1 MENSQI
7 WLKPKPTHIDEY
19 FEDFLSYLLES
30 GGANDSLYMES
41 IRLLKERVS
50 QLIEERTTAP
60 MYRQDKDPE
69 VLKFNIRL
77 CGAWLLTF
85 PNAPE
90 EERKQV
96 LLTIINSLIFIALQ
110 SKITGLN
117 NRTLANKSVPDLFEM
132 GLKLATHR
140 MPEKVTFTLRDLTNF
155 SVDQFILKFLSIN
168 ISTPSNS
175 YYEGRGLMRAK
186 EGKMVLASFQKEPY
200 NKVYS
205 KNSNCETD
213 LLPEYGIS
221 VCTES
226 NLQIKKSQRGDIVV
240 VEEFVNN
247 LLERMKGMKRLTSAK
262 KNLKTYL
269 NGDEVPVEV
278 VESSPQKIVLKTIDP
293 SYNEVTGQLIFEQ
306 NLKIFSKVYPIEVWC
321 KVLRVGT
328 QFSAII
334 NCDNRS
340 FSITELF
347 TDFISD
353 SISVDDCY
361 DANNFK
367 NEGAWVLKL
376 REFWLEN
383 GFMTFVNLSEEE
395 DRLLDSSGGNA
406 CIEITEIGKEGQ
418 YRGCLYGE
426 VRNYNVKT
434 HDITR
439 EKVCPEMLTDF
450 IKNYCYPVFDEPL
463 EEEALISPAFIK
475 EYCYTLNLLQS
486 NETDPMLR
494 YRILS
499 VMRLL
504 SLLIENKEDS
514 SYCLYIAKDLK
525 TLILFAQA
533 DSNEGD
539 IVTPIEAPEGLKD
552 EENVTN
558 GTDILKIL
566 SCFAKKDD
574 EATSGILDPYI
585 EGDNELLSKSASL
598 VQSYNRLSDL
608 LEVKTLRGI
617 KKEILNRLSVVLE
630 GDSTLEL
637 TKEVEGIYGEEDDMK
652 EFKTSFFE
660 APSNA
665 KEQRQFYNVFRGICA
680 MMNNRGGVLYLG
692 VNDKG
697 APVGLQNDLE
707 KLASQHNRL
716 STLDAFIIYISQ
728 QGEQWFGET
737 YWKYVTIKPIRE
749 YNILSIL
756 VDPYPYDIVFMKD
769 NKAYLRK
776 NNASAP
782 ITDQE
787 TIEDIRRQRQRNLRK
802 TDDKMIILQDAIQK
816 ERKVRLMGYRSSNSG
831 EISNRV
837 VEAFYIDSNEYLHCY
852 EPASEK
858 VKVFRLSRAD
868 RVSMLDDPWE
878 NKQKHQRVETDPFH
892 MSGDTKTHVKLRL
905 KLRAKNA
912 IEEQYPL
919 TAQHIKTGEDKETWI
934 LETDVLDL
942 YPLMAFYLSHA
953 EYVEII
959 EGKGL
964 REAAIEYVKKHL
976 KL

>member
-30 GGANDSLYMES
+30 GGTNDSLYMES

-117 NRTLANKSVPDLFEM
+117 NRTLANKSVPNLFEM
-132 GLKLATHR
+132 GLKLATHKT
-140 MPEKVTFTLRDLTNF
+140 PVKLPFAWRDLTNF

-175 YYEGRGLMRAK
+175 YYEGKGLMRAK
-186 EGKMVLASFQKEPY
+186 EGNLVLASFQKEPY

-213 LLPEYGIS
+213 LLPEYGIT

-247 LLERMKGMKRLTSAK
+247 LLERMKGVKRSVSAK

-269 NGDEVPVEV
+269 NGDEVPVDV

-293 SYNEVTGQLIFEQ
+293 SYNEVMGQLIFEQ

-353 SISVDDCY
+353 SISVGDCY

-367 NEGAWVLKL
+367 NEGAWALKL

-383 GFMTFVNLSEEE
+383 GFMAFVNLSEEK

-463 EEEALISPAFIK
+463 EEEALISPDFIK

-504 SLLIENKEDS
+504 SLLIENEEDS
-514 SYCLYIAKDLK
+514 SYCLYIAKYLK

-558 GTDILKIL
+558 GADILKIL

-574 EATSGILDPYI
+574 EATSSILDPYI

-858 VKVFRLSRAD
+858 VKVFRLSRTD
-868 RVSMLDDPWE
+868 KVVMLDDPWE
-878 NKQKHQRVETDPFH
+878 NKKKHQRVETDPFH

-919 TAQHIKTGEDKETWI
+919 TAQHIKTGGDKETWI

-959 EGKGL
+959 EAKGL
-964 REAAIEYVKKHL
+964 REAAIEYVKKNL